1 MSFDDIQKTWQSSQN
16 QPDLSEMENHRAT
29 FLAKL
34 VFAVV
39 TFLALALPTG
49 AMALH
54 LMRPDGASTSIE
66 LSREWERCFR

>member
-1 MSFDDIQKTWQSSQN
+1 
-16 QPDLSEMENHRAT
+16 MENHRAT

-34 VFAVV
+34 VDRRRHFIVFAVV